1 MRMKRQ
7 CQQTVLLKII
17 MYMIITHMSLGL
29 KFLLCLNEKCFDFKK
44 TSQISWIF
52 NRNRNILVWLWVQ
65 MFLLQGWVQAE
76 VHIYTIIHNCNILT
90 FLIALLVSPIFLL
103 YELWPP
109 CRYVLS
115 NLATGYWSHFVTPN
129 NEFKTSPT
137 NSLILQVPQ
146 IWQIWQDT
154 IHSFLLSPVPPC
166 ESLCQSIHL
175 PPPSPSNSSPL
186 PWHEQILLKSTFSKT
201 LTYN

>member
-1 MRMKRQ
+1 MKNVLILKKPVRYHGFSIAIETFLCDCGYRCFYYKDGYRQ
-7 CQQTVLLKII
+7 
-17 MYMIITHMSLGL
+17 
-29 KFLLCLNEKCFDFKK
+29 KC
-44 TSQISWIF
+44 
-52 NRNRNILVWLWVQ
+52 
-65 MFLLQGWVQAE
+65 
-76 VHIYTIIHNCNILT
+76 IYTIIHNCNIRT

-129 NEFKTSPT
+129 DEFKTSPT

-166 ESLCQSIHL
+166 ETLCQFIHL

-186 PWHEQILLKSTFSKT
+186 PWHTNKYF
-201 LTYN
+201 